1 MMVLESLIRSTRVEE
16 IVGDVIRFRTNRV
29 ALGGLTVVENTD
41 GDEIKEFFRDRGWL
55 GVGLGY
61 NPSDIWRFSFRFV
74 WQKSYTGVYD
84 DYSVSDIFYQIKV
97 RKYINVEKVK
107 NLFED

>member
-41 GDEIKEFFRDRGWL
+41 GDEIKEFFRDRG
-55 GVGLGY
+55 
-61 NPSDIWRFSFRFV
+61 R
-74 WQKSYTGVYD
+74 
-84 DYSVSDIFYQIKV
+84 
-97 RKYINVEKVK
+97 
-107 NLFED
+107 